1 MSASELERIVDIKR
15 IFMSCLVPLVLV
27 GCSKGIGENGASS
40 DASAVDNNLC
50 ALMICDVEDE
60 ALLDPLLLLAALADP
75 DDDEL
80 ELAPADSDATAEGSG
95 GSGSVRI

>member
-1 MSASELERIVDIKR
+1 M
-15 IFMSCLVPLVLV
+15 F
-27 GCSKGIGENGASS
+27 ASS